1 MKLRLI
7 KDIKEHWFMLLISG
21 VWTMLVIYAFPLN
34 FHSMNL
40 IVFFRLICV
49 LILISIPG
57 QFFHLDEV
65 LQKQSSE
72 LKNSIWYIESLVI
85 GILAGF
91 MGAFPIAILIGLV
104 RLIFNINGQGLI
116 DLDW

>member
-1 MKLRLI
+1 MI

-21 VWTMLVIYAFPLN
+21 VWTILVIYAFPLN

-40 IVFFRLICV
+40 MVFFRFIFV

-65 LQKQSSE
+65 LKKQSSE
-72 LKNSIWYIESLVI
+72 LKNRLWYIESLII

-104 RLIFNINGQGLI
+104 KLILNINGQGSI